1 MNLERYGINVRS
13 VTAVTTVAETQ
24 SDDNLLED
32 INNIASSIP
41 TTQMNFNTEVP
52 LNDNF
57 SLPPEAAVCRED
69 SQSEMMAVTTQS
81 RSENS
86 VITIGSIESNPR
98 KHQLL
103 SKDTESD
110 FLEDHLLQQLDTGT
124 NCF

>member
-1 MNLERYGINVRS
+1 MGPCSYGINVSS

-24 SDDNLLED
+24 SDDSLLED

-41 TTQMNFNTEVP
+41 TTQMTFNTEVP
-52 LNDNF
+52 LPDNF
-57 SLPPEAAVCRED
+57 SLPTEAAIHRED
-69 SQSEMMAVTTQS
+69 TQSEMMTITRQS
-81 RSENS
+81 RSDNS
-86 VITIGSIESNPR
+86 VITIGSGESNPWKR
-98 KHQLL
+98 QLL